1 MYILFIS
8 FAISLLGI
16 IIMISRKLAL
26 TGGQGSIEMEWERP
40 HPLTPD
46 LQKIRDLT
54 NWHTKRFGF
63 IALVIIIKLH
73 VKSSKFLKLRYE
85 EVKTKIKNIR
95 NKNKKYGPGG
105 VEEKQEVSGF
115 LKRVSDY
122 KRTVRSIKHKI
133 RRDEER

>member
-8 FAISLLGI
+8 FTISLLGI
-16 IIMISRKLAL
+16 IIMIGRKLAL
-26 TGGQGSIEMEWERP
+26 PEGENMDMEWGRP

-46 LQKIRDLT
+46 LQKIKDLT

-63 IALVIIIKLH
+63 IVLVIIIKLH
-73 VKSSKFLKLRYE
+73 VRSSKFLKSRYA
-85 EVKTKIKNIR
+85 EVKAKIKSIR
-95 NKNKKYGPGG
+95 NKNKKYGPDG
-105 VEEKQEVSGF
+105 VDEKQEVSGF

-133 RRDEER
+133 RREEER